1 MQMLFIRIRIP
12 FDDQAFTMM
21 LGNSYIDLHRHLF
34 ALALILS
41 YVSEVDKIFS
51 FGGHCMGYVSIFF
64 DLIGLLI

>member
-1 MQMLFIRIRIP
+1 
-12 FDDQAFTMM
+12 MM

-51 FGGHCMGYVSIFF
+51 FGGHYMGHVSIFF